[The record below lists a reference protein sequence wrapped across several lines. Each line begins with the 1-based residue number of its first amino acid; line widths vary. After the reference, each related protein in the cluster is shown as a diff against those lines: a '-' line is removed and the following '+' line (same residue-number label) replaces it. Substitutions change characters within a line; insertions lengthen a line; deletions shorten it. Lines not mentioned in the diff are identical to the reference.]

1 MLPLLLTG
9 VVFAFLVVGA
19 VVFVFCGLVPP
30 LRKYGLSAA
39 LWCAMWGPSSVA
51 WLLFA
56 GLGLVAN
63 GFAMRAAQTRRIH
76 LPDLPHNIGTGYAVL
91 GIIGAIFLATIIAW
105 IHQVVIRQMTFALFR
120 IYAGLISAGVGSV
133 WGLCLWIWLVLDSQI
148 PYRVL
153 LLGHRDGWILCSIWL
168 RGFSLG
174 EEFEKR
180 HSHQIWVGFATRI
193 RGDNLKIVRSWM

>member
-1 MLPLLLTG
+1 MLPLLLMG

-19 VVFVFCGLVPP
+19 LVFVFCGLVPP

-39 LWCAMWGPSSVA
+39 LWCAMWGPSLVA
-51 WLLFA
+51 WLLLA

-63 GFAMRAAQTRRIH
+63 GFAMRVAQTRRIH

-91 GIIGAIFLATIIAW
+91 GIIGAILLATIIAW

-133 WGLCLWIWLVLDSQI
+133 WGWCLWIWLVLDTQI

-153 LLGHRDGWILCSIWL
+153 LWGIGMVGFCVAFGYAGLHWAKNL
-168 RGFSLG
+168 RSDTTTRFGLVSQQ
-174 EEFEKR
+174 EFEGT
-180 HSHQIWVGFATRI
+180 I
-193 RGDNLKIVRSWM
+193 

>member
-1 MLPLLLTG
+1 MLPLLLMG

-39 LWCAMWGPSSVA
+39 LWCAMWGPSLVA

-91 GIIGAIFLATIIAW
+91 GIIGAILLATIIAS
-105 IHQVVIRQMTFALFR
+105 IHQIVIRQMTFALFR

-133 WGLCLWIWLVLDSQI
+133 WGWCLWIWLVLDSQI

-153 LLGHRDGWILCSIWL
+153 LWGIGMVGFCVAFGYAGFHWAKNL
-168 RGFSLG
+168 RSDTPTRFGLVSQQ
-174 EEFEKR
+174 EFEGT
-180 HSHQIWVGFATRI
+180 I
-193 RGDNLKIVRSWM
+193 

>member
-153 LLGHRDGWILCSIWL
+153 LWGIGMVGFCVAFGYAGFHWAKNL
-168 RGFSLG
+168 RSDTPTRFGLVSQQ
-174 EEFEKR
+174 EFEGT
-180 HSHQIWVGFATRI
+180 I
-193 RGDNLKIVRSWM
+193 